1 MSIRKLKKELENTKH
16 ELYEL
21 HYAEPTP
28 EVYREKRSELEYQIV
43 CLEEKLELEKAYI
56 PFRLTLFGFAVV
68 VACMLLWLYV
78 RKH

>member
-56 PFRLTLFGFAVV
+56 PFRLTLFGFVVV
-68 VACMLLWLYV
+68 VAGMLLWMYV